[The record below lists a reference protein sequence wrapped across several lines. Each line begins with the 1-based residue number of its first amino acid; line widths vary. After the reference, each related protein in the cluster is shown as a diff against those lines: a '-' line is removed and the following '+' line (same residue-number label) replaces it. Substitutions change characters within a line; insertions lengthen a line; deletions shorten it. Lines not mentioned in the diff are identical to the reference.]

1 MIYIVGSIYIKLE
14 PIIVLIGS
22 RYGIWVWRFDFYDG
36 EREVVLQ
43 YVASNSISIVANMV
57 KGIF

>member
-1 MIYIVGSIYIKLE
+1 MYIVSSIYIKRE

-43 YVASNSISIVANMV
+43 YVASNSISIVAYMV